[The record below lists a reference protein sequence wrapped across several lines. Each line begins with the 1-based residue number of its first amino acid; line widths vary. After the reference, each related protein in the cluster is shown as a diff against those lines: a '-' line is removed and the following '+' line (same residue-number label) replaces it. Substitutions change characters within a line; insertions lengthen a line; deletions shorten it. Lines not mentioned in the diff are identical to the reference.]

1 MDYSVGQILFVLL
14 KKERAVL
21 PIRVVEQV
29 IRQTIDEK
37 IVSYMIML
45 PNAEET
51 VMKLDKLNADVF
63 LSIDDVRKQ
72 MIENATAMIE
82 KIIENAEN
90 VKSTKFSVLETDAGA
105 GATQNQ
111 STLAD
116 NEKLEITF
124 EDGTKGKINMSNL
137 ENNAVR
143 NK

>member
-51 VMKLDKLNADVF
+51 VMKLDKLDADVF

-72 MIENATAMIE
+72 MIENATTMIE

-105 GATQNQ
+105 EQN
-111 STLAD
+111 LAD

-137 ENNAVR
+137 ENSAVR

>member
-29 IRQTIDEK
+29 IRQTIDKK

-90 VKSTKFSVLETDAGA
+90 VKSTKFSVLETGA
-105 GATQNQ
+105 GTEQNQ

-137 ENNAVR
+137 ENSAVR

>member
-29 IRQTIDEK
+29 VRQTIDEK

-51 VMKLDKLNADVF
+51 VMKLDKLDADVF

-72 MIENATAMIE
+72 MIENATTMIE

-90 VKSTKFSVLETDAGA
+90 VKSTKFGALETDVGVEH
-105 GATQNQ
+105 NQ
-111 STLAD
+111 STLED

-137 ENNAVR
+137 ENSAVR